1 MINLHFG
8 TSNYLHR
15 KYKYTS
21 RKQYSLG
28 LFFSGNAKKI
38 HTDQNIIQVHLL
50 CLKANDLQTLKSS
63 NCKKW
68 FFSVYVIGTT
78 YFNECW
84 KTLFL
89 IKVCCHRLSSTA
101 YFWNKWFE
109 RSPYFI
115 FYLLNNI
122 TIIISKFQN
131 KELLFVLVEFS

>member
-15 KYKYTS
+15 KSKYTS

-50 CLKANDLQTLKSS
+50 CLKANDLQTLKIS

-68 FFSVYVIGTT
+68 FFSVYVIGTI

-84 KTLFL
+84 KILFL
-89 IKVCCHRLSSTA
+89 IKFVVTGSLQPPI
-101 YFWNKWFE
+101 FE
-109 RSPYFI
+109 TSDLKEVRILFFI
-115 FYLLNNI
+115 SVI
-122 TIIISKFQN
+122 TLQ
-131 KELLFVLVEFS
+131 